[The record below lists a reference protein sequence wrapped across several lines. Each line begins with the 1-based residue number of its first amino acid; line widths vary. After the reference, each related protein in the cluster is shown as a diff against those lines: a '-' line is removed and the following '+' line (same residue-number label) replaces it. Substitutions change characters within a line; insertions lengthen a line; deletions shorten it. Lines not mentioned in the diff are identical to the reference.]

1 MRDDS
6 KFGGLAA
13 VELCQGFRRELVELA
28 CFRICLD
35 LAIPDLTVIVREPGP
50 KLGKLLGSQ
59 ILNFAL
65 QRLDLCHDV
74 MIITS
79 PKGICLATQYRG
91 VFLNRPGR
99 AALWC
104 PAG

>member
-13 VELCQGFRRELVELA
+13 IELCQGFRRELVELA
-28 CFRICLD
+28 CFRICLN

-50 KLGKLLGSQ
+50 KFGKLLGSE

-65 QRLDLCHDV
+65 QRLNLCHDV
-74 MIITS
+74 LIITS
-79 PKGICLATQYRG
+79 PTATPTALHLR
-91 VFLNRPGR
+91 R
-99 AALWC
+99 ASAKEPAC
-104 PAG
+104 P